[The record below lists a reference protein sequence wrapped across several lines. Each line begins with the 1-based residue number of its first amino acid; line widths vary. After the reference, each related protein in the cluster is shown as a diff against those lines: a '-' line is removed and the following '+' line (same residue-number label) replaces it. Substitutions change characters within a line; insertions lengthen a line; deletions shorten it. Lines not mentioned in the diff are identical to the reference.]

1 MMPKAGQNNLY
12 IAHGT
17 GFPDTPVNFVL
28 RITTNYIDF
37 IFRVININGQIR
49 HLSDVTAWI

>member
-49 HLSDVTAWI
+49 HLSDVTA